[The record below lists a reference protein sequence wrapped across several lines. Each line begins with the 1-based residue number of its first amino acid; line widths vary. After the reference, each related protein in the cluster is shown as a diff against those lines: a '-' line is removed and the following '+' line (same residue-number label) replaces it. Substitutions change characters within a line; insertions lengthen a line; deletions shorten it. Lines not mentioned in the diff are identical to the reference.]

1 MAKKWKPLVGKG
13 GKGRKP
19 LAEKVFQKQE
29 KLSEIELIRQRN
41 IDQRTEMLKAMKA
54 AALAANPPKAKKPRT
69 YKHNPEMRRK
79 QPKREYGTRSKAPKL
94 ELPEDVSHFHEKISS
109 HILSYLLSVL
119 SHFSLFFFSGGNGR
133 RVFR

>member
-94 ELPEDVSHFHEKISS
+94 ELPEDVYLV
-109 HILSYLLSVL
+109 ILSYLLSVL
-119 SHFSLFFFSGGNGR
+119 SHFSLIFFSGANG
-133 RVFR
+133 

>member
-69 YKHNPEMRRK
+69 YKHNPDMQRK
-79 QPKREYGTRSKAPKL
+79 QPKREYGTLLKLQSSNFQRMTKWMMSLQMKKATL
-94 ELPEDVSHFHEKISS
+94 
-109 HILSYLLSVL
+109 
-119 SHFSLFFFSGGNGR
+119 
-133 RVFR
+133 